1 MGTEEHPPTLPTLV
15 VESNY
20 PRAMALSL
28 REKLGALE
36 EREFRLLFSGT
47 VITTVGDGL
56 AGIALTFAVLDVGSA
71 TDLGIVFALRQI
83 AEAVVLV
90 FGGVISDRLP
100 RNLVMVGAS
109 VVQAVAQA
117 ATAAAVLGGWSSI
130 AAIAAFQ
137 ALYGIGGGLVIPA
150 EIGLVPQTVSPE
162 RLQQANALQG
172 LSRNLTRI
180 LGPALGGAL
189 VVAGS
194 PGVALGI
201 DAVSFLVCA
210 VILQRIRI
218 PPRPEGVAQQEGF
231 LHELRAGWKEFT
243 SRTWLWAS
251 VVLFGIGNLGFC
263 AWIILGPVIAK
274 AELGGAGAWG
284 TIVAIGGIG
293 AVVGSVIAM
302 RVRPKR
308 PLVACTLAAVP
319 LASQVLVL
327 AVAPSVWL
335 LSVASFCAG
344 AGIAVHLTLWFT
356 VFQREIPETMQ
367 SRVSSYDVL
376 GSFVLMPIGFAIVGP
391 VADAI
396 GVTETLWLSLGVML
410 TTWTLILMLPS
421 VWAIRAPAPNPH
433 PTPTLRA

>member
-1 MGTEEHPPTLPTLV
+1 MP
-15 VESNY
+15 
-20 PRAMALSL
+20 LSL
-28 REKLGALE
+28 RDKLGALQ
-36 EREFRLLFSGT
+36 ERDFRLLFSGT
-47 VITTVGDGL
+47 VITTVGDRL
-56 AGIALTFAVLDVGSA
+56 AGIALAFAVLDIGSA
-71 TDLGIVFALRQI
+71 TDLGIVFAVRQV
-83 AEAVVLV
+83 AEALVLV

-109 VVQAVAQA
+109 VIQGVAQA
-117 ATAAAVLGGWSSI
+117 ATAVAVLGGWGSI

-137 ALYGIGGGLVIPA
+137 GLYGVGGGLVVPA
-150 EIGLVPQTVSPE
+150 EIGLVPQTVSAE

-172 LSRNLTRI
+172 LSRNLTGI

-194 PGVALGI
+194 PGTALGI

-210 VILQRIRI
+210 VILARIKI
-218 PPRPEGVAQQEGF
+218 PPRPEGAPQEGF

-274 AELGGAGAWG
+274 ADLGGAGAWG
-284 TIVAIGGIG
+284 TVVAIGGVG
-293 AVVGSVIAM
+293 AVVGSVLAM
-302 RVRPKR
+302 RIRPTR

-319 LASQVLVL
+319 LAGQVLVL

-335 LSVASFCAG
+335 LSIASFCAG

-356 VFQREIPETMQ
+356 VFQREIPENMQ

-391 VADAI
+391 LADTI

-410 TTWTLILMLPS
+410 TTWAIILMLPS
-421 VWAIRAPAPNPH
+421 VWAIRAPAADDARGS
-433 PTPTLRA
+433 TA